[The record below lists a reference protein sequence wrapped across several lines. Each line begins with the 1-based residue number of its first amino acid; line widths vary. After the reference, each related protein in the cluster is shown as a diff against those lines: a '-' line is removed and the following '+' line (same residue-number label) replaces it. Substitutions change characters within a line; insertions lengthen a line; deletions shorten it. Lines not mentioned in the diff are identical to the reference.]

1 MGDPRKLSR
10 KYETPKRLW
19 NTQRITEEHGLE
31 KEFGLKN
38 TREIWIARTEL
49 RKIRGEARKFLSLG
63 DAGVKLAEPLLK
75 RAIRL
80 GFAKEG
86 TTLDGLLALDIR
98 HILERRLQ
106 TRVQKL
112 GLAKSM
118 NQARQLI
125 THGFI
130 AVNGSKVSTPSYVV
144 PMSEERAIA
153 FYKNIDLSDP
163 APKPKELK
171 RHGSTIEELAAEGAA
186 PLSKPLSAPK
196 AEKA

>member
-1 MGDPRKLSR
+1 MGDPKKLR
-10 KYETPKRLW
+10 PKYETPKRLW
-19 NTQRITEEHGLE
+19 DTQRITEEQALK

-38 TREIWIARTEL
+38 MRELWIARTEL

-63 DAGVKLAEPLLK
+63 DAGAKPAEPLLR
-75 RAIRL
+75 RAVRL
-80 GFAKEG
+80 GFAKDG

-112 GLAKSM
+112 GLAKSVA
-118 NQARQLI
+118 QARQLI

-130 AVNGSKVSTPSYVV
+130 AVNGRKVSTPGYTV
-144 PMSEERAIA
+144 PMSEELAIA
-153 FYKNIDLSDP
+153 LYRNIDLSDP

-171 RHGSTIEELAAEGAA
+171 RQGSTVEELAAEGNALPKEAA
-186 PLSKPLSAPK
+186 A
-196 AEKA
+196 

>member
-19 NTQRITEEHGLE
+19 NTQRITEEHGLK

-38 TREIWIARTEL
+38 ARELWIARTEL

-63 DAGVKLAEPLLK
+63 DAGVTLAEPLLK

-86 TTLDGLLALDIR
+86 TTLDGLLTLDIR

-130 AVNGSKVSTPSYVV
+130 AVNGSKVSSPSYVV
-144 PMSEERAIA
+144 PMNEEKAIA
-153 FYKNIDLSDP
+153 LYKNIDLSDP
-163 APKPKELK
+163 MPKPKELK
-171 RHGSTIEELAAEGAA
+171 RHGSTVDELAAEGNAA
-186 PLSKPLSAPK
+186 PKEA
-196 AEKA
+196 AA